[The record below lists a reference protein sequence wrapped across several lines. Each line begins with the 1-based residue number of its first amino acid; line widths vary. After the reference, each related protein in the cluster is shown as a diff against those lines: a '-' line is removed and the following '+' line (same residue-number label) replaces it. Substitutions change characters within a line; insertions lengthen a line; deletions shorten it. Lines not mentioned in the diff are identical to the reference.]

1 MARHNLAEVGTG
13 VVVLVLAAG
22 FLVYAVAH
30 SGAAPA
36 GGYRLHA
43 TFSSVAGLPDGSDAR
58 IAGVKVGSVIG
69 ETINPETYLA
79 DVTFTVA
86 HGIQVPKDSS
96 AAVVSEGLLG
106 GNYLSLEPGADTAM
120 LAPGGR
126 ITATQS
132 AVNIET
138 LLGKF
143 IFSMTGAASAGQ
155 KPGAPAS
162 ASGAPAAG
170 KP

>member
-1 MARHNLAEVGTG
+1 MARRNLAEVGTG
-13 VVVLVLAAG
+13 AVVLILAAG
-22 FLVYAVAH
+22 FLIYAVAH
-30 SGAAPA
+30 SGAAPVA
-36 GGYRLHA
+36 GYRLHA
-43 TFSSVAGLPDGSDAR
+43 TFNSVAGLPEGSDVR
-58 IAGVKVGSVIG
+58 IAGVKVGSVIA

-86 HGIQVPKDSS
+86 HGVRIPKDSS

-106 GNYLSLEPGADTAM
+106 GNYLSLQPGADVAM

-143 IFSMTGAASAGQ
+143 IFSMAGAPSAGQ
-155 KPGAPAS
+155 KPGAAQSTP
-162 ASGAPAAG
+162 GLPAAG